1 MAANLTPQYLE
12 AEADYK
18 KAQTA
23 EERLACLKKM
33 YSLLPKHKASE
44 KLQADLKT
52 KISEAKDEVERDKKH
67 PKKTGVSYKILK
79 QGAGQYV
86 ILGAPNVGKSRLLTR
101 LTRASPE
108 VAPYP
113 FTTHEPHAGMMDWE
127 DVRVQ
132 LIDTPPITADYLE
145 GYLPGMIQS
154 ADAALLL
161 VDLGDDDGPFAAETV
176 IERLAKTKTH
186 LVGDP
191 NNKEA
196 SEAERGRGGEQ
207 TSQLA
212 PSPLPPLAHSQAQPA
227 AFKTKSLVVGNKVDL
242 PGAADRLEIVR
253 ELFGGRFPIH
263 VISAE
268 HGAGLEDLRSTIYR
282 FLNVIRVY
290 TKQPGKPADL
300 TSPFTCPI
308 GSTLVEMAALVHRD
322 FTQGLKSARI
332 WGTGVYDGQSV
343 KRDHVL
349 HDKDIV
355 ELHL

>member
-18 KAQTA
+18 RAQTA
-23 EERLACLKKM
+23 EERLACLRKM

-52 KISEAKDEVERDKKH
+52 RISDAKKEAEQERKS
-67 PKKTGVSYKILK
+67 PKKVGVSHKIPK

-86 ILGAPNVGKSRLLTR
+86 ILGAPNTGKSRLLAR
-101 LTRASPE
+101 LTRATPE

-113 FTTHEPHAGMMDWE
+113 FTTREPHAGMMDWE

-145 GYLPGMIQS
+145 GYLSSLVRS
-154 ADAALLL
+154 ADAAVLL
-161 VDLGDDDGPFAAETV
+161 VDLGDDDGPFAAEAV
-176 IERLAKTKTH
+176 LEQLAGTKTI
-186 LVGDP
+186 LVGQVPATGEDP
-191 NNKEA
+191 STHFTKTLLVANKI
-196 SEAERGRGGEQ
+196 
-207 TSQLA
+207 
-212 PSPLPPLAHSQAQPA
+212 
-227 AFKTKSLVVGNKVDL
+227 DL
-242 PGAADRLEIVR
+242 PGSADRLEIVK
-253 ELFGGRFPIH
+253 ELFASRFPLH

-268 HGAGLEDLRSTIYR
+268 QGTGLEELRTALYQ
-282 FLNVIRVY
+282 FLNMIRVY
-290 TKQPGKPADL
+290 TRQPGKPPDL
-300 TSPFTCPI
+300 QSPFTCPV
-308 GSTLVEMAALVHRD
+308 GSTVVEMAALVHRD
-322 FTQGLKSARI
+322 FAQGLKSARI
-332 WGTGVYDGQSV
+332 WGTGVYDGQTV